1 MSTPH
6 DEQMNLQQ
14 APHQV
19 FMRHLSAQHVI
30 PSVLSE
36 HPALLSALQEI
47 GTVLHV
53 NVTPEI
59 LGRAIAE
66 ARSSEAL
73 SATMA
78 AQEEAISP
86 ELARSLQ
93 AEENWWRKIEA
104 DHEMLSST
112 EVSKVLGK
120 KPNRTYASHQR
131 LDGRMLGYR
140 RGNSYRFPKFQ
151 FDLRSRS
158 VRPVITDLLQL
169 TRGYGMPD
177 EELVM
182 WLCTP
187 SGYFEEQDEPVH
199 HLDDH
204 EAMLEAAQMRFG
216 PSW

>member
-1 MSTPH
+1 MSAPH
-6 DEQMNLQQ
+6 DEQTLLQQ
-14 APHQV
+14 VTRQAFLRRVNAQNAAGPA
-19 FMRHLSAQHVI
+19 LSD
-30 PSVLSE
+30 

-47 GTVLHV
+47 GTALQVRITL
-53 NVTPEI
+53 ED
-59 LGRAIAE
+59 LGRMVAE
-66 ARSSEAL
+66 ARSAEAL

-104 DHEMLSST
+104 DHQMLSST
-112 EVSKVLGK
+112 GVSLLLGK

-131 LDGRMLGYR
+131 NNGRLLGYR

-151 FDLRSRS
+151 FDLHSRI

-169 TRGYGMPD
+169 TRGYGMSD

-204 EAMLEAAQMRFG
+204 EAMLDAAEVRFG